1 MSTYFP
7 KAQDQIDRKWFLVDA
22 TGIPVGRLSTVL
34 ADVLSGKAKPTWT
47 PFLDMGDHVVVINA
61 SKAVLTGRK
70 PQQKMYRRTTTR
82 PGSMKEVRADVMQA
96 VFPNRVIEAAVKG
109 MLPKG
114 PLGRAMYRKLKVYGN
129 VRHHDREQ
137 DQHQHAAQQP
147 EPLTIKL

>member
-7 KAQDQIDRKWFLVDA
+7 KAQDQINRKWFLVDA

-70 PQQKMYRRTTTR
+70 PQQKMYRRTTTQ

-114 PLGRAMYRKLKVYGN
+114 PLGRAMYRKLKVYDGA
-129 VRHHDREQ
+129 E
-137 DQHQHAAQQP
+137 HQHAAQQP

>member
-1 MSTYFP
+1 MSTFFP

-34 ADVLSGKAKPTWT
+34 ADILSGKMKPTWT

-61 SKAVLTGRK
+61 AKAVLTGRK
-70 PQQKMYRRTTTR
+70 PQQKIYRRTTTQ

-96 VFPNRVIEAAVKG
+96 VHPDRVIEAAVKG

-114 PLGRAMYRKLKVYGN
+114 PLGRAMYRKLKVYDGAE
-129 VRHHDREQ
+129 HTQE
-137 DQHQHAAQQP
+137 AQKP

>member
-7 KAQDQIDRKWFLVDA
+7 KAEDQMNRKWFLVDA

-34 ADVLSGKAKPTWT
+34 ADILSGKMKPTWT
-47 PFLDMGDHVVVINA
+47 PFLDMGDHVVVVNA

-70 PQQKMYRRTTTR
+70 AQQKMYRRTTTR
-82 PGSMKEVRADVMQA
+82 PGSMKEIRADRMQITH
-96 VFPNRVIEAAVKG
+96 PDRIIEAAVKG

-114 PLGRAMYRKLKVYGN
+114 PLGRAMYRKLKVYDGA
-129 VRHHDREQ
+129 D
-137 DQHQHAAQQP
+137 HQHDAQKP

>member
-7 KAQDQIDRKWFLVDA
+7 KAQDQINRKWFLVDA

-34 ADVLSGKAKPTWT
+34 ADILSGKMKPTWT
-47 PFLDMGDHVVVINA
+47 PFLDMGDHVVVVNA
-61 SKAVLTGRK
+61 AKAVLTGRK

-82 PGSMKEVRADVMQA
+82 PGSMKEVRADRMQITY
-96 VFPNRVIEAAVKG
+96 PNRIIEAAVKG

-114 PLGRAMYRKLKVYGN
+114 PLGRAMYRKLKVYDGA
-129 VRHHDREQ
+129 E
-137 DQHQHAAQQP
+137 HQQTAQNP

>member
-1 MSTYFP
+1 MSTFFP

-34 ADVLSGKAKPTWT
+34 ADILSGKMKPTWT

-61 SKAVLTGRK
+61 AKAVLTGRK
-70 PQQKMYRRTTTR
+70 PQQKMYRTTTTR

-96 VFPNRVIEAAVKG
+96 IHPDRVIEAAVKG

-114 PLGRAMYRKLKVYGN
+114 PLGRAMYRKLKVYEGSE
-129 VRHHDREQ
+129 HTHE
-137 DQHQHAAQQP
+137 AQMP
-147 EPLTIKL
+147 EPFTIKL

>member
-1 MSTYFP
+1 MSTFFP

-22 TGIPVGRLSTVL
+22 TGIPVGRLSTVV
-34 ADVLSGKAKPTWT
+34 ADVLSGKMKPTWT

-61 SKAVLTGRK
+61 SKALLTGRK
-70 PQQKMYRRTTTR
+70 AQQKMYRRTTTQ

-96 VFPNRVIEAAVKG
+96 IHPDRVIEAAVKG

-114 PLGRAMYRKLKVYGN
+114 PLGRAMYRKLKVYEGAE
-129 VRHHDREQ
+129 HGHD
-137 DQHQHAAQQP
+137 AQKP

>member
-34 ADVLSGKAKPTWT
+34 ADILSGKMKPTWT

-70 PQQKMYRRTTTR
+70 PQQKMYRHTTTR
-82 PGSMKEVRADVMQA
+82 PGSMKETRADVMQA
-96 VFPNRVIEAAVKG
+96 VHPDRVIEAAVKG

-114 PLGRAMYRKLKVYGN
+114 PLGRAMYRKLKVYEGAE
-129 VRHHDREQ
+129 HTHE
-137 DQHQHAAQQP
+137 AQQP

>member
-1 MSTYFP
+1 MSTFFP

-34 ADVLSGKAKPTWT
+34 ADILSGKMKPTWT

-61 SKAVLTGRK
+61 AKAVLTGRK
-70 PQQKMYRRTTTR
+70 SQQKMYRRTTTR

-96 VFPNRVIEAAVKG
+96 VHPDRVIEAAVKG

-114 PLGRAMYRKLKVYGN
+114 PLGRAMYRKLKVYDGAE
-129 VRHHDREQ
+129 HTHE
-137 DQHQHAAQQP
+137 AQQP

>member
-61 SKAVLTGRK
+61 AKAVLTGRK

-114 PLGRAMYRKLKVYGN
+114 PLGRAMYRKLKVYDGA
-129 VRHHDREQ
+129 E
-137 DQHQHAAQQP
+137 HQHAAQQP